1 MGPRT
6 MAVAAQELELGAFGS
21 LVENNPKRPEW
32 AAIVPLSL
40 LGLGALAFGI
50 GIAAADQ
57 RQDGTWYY
65 GLPML
70 ALAALA
76 LGLACWFLLR
86 RRPPKTWVAWY
97 EHGVVRQAA
106 DQEPEAYGWDEIGQV
121 ARQDVK
127 VVKQFGSYMQYRLLV
142 IPEEAGGQIVVDNT
156 YGGVLPFIEGLTDTF
171 SRSRVK
177 QDAARLNAGERVD
190 FGGLIDINTG
200 GLGKGSRRLGWREAE
215 RIDLKHGS
223 LHIHRRGDARPW
235 MVVPAVGFPNLL
247 VFLTLFDALQRQNAT

>member
-106 DQEPEAYGWDEIGQV
+106 DQEPEAYGWDEIGHV

-247 VFLTLFDALQRQNAT
+247 VFLTLCDALQRQNAT